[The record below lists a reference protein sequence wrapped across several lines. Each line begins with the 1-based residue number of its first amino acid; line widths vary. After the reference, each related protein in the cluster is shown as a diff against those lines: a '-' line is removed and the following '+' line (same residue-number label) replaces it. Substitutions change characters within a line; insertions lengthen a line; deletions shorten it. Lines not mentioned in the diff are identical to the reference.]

1 MARTRA
7 QGRQIT
13 TGHPAMQKSSS
24 SIAGKKRSRDEG
36 DDDKT
41 NKQSQNASKSDTK
54 KAKALDGSMK
64 RTVNKMLTN
73 YGSLPLSDLGLP
85 NPSSANPE
93 NVLALVFNAM
103 LTSARISHE
112 LAFKSVK
119 CLIEAGYQDIKTLTG
134 STWEERTDV
143 LTRGGY
149 TRYREKTST
158 ALGDLAQLVVEK
170 YNGDLNHLLSKASSD
185 PTRIRELIKEI
196 KGIGNVGVD
205 IFCNTV
211 QGIWPC
217 LAPFIDPRSMKT
229 AKQCGIG
236 DDVHVIWRTVEE
248 DSESMCKL
256 ANALTKVRLEKK
268 EGEFT

>member
-1 MARTRA
+1 
-7 QGRQIT
+7 
-13 TGHPAMQKSSS
+13 MQKSSS

-134 STWEERTDV
+134 STWEERTDGRRLHPV
-143 LTRGGY
+143 LDCPECT
-149 TRYREKTST
+149 
-158 ALGDLAQLVVEK
+158 LGTEPLQYSPEVDTLA
-170 YNGDLNHLLSKASSD
+170 
-185 PTRIRELIKEI
+185 
-196 KGIGNVGVD
+196 
-205 IFCNTV
+205 
-211 QGIWPC
+211 
-217 LAPFIDPRSMKT
+217 T
-229 AKQCGIG
+229 AKRLQQRLE
-236 DDVHVIWRTVEE
+236 IWRN
-248 DSESMCKL
+248 L
-256 ANALTKVRLEKK
+256 W
-268 EGEFT
+268 